1 MPTKQKAAV
10 NAATSGRTDAPP
22 AEHAKPAG
30 QRRWTVTIPFVPPT
44 VIEAADEAEA
54 WDKFKARWGI
64 LKSEHVPAI
73 SAVNS
78 Q

>member
-10 NAATSGRTDAPP
+10 NAAAPGRTDAPP
-22 AEHAKPAG
+22 AENAKPAG
-30 QRRWTVTIPFVPPT
+30 PRRWAVTIPFVPPT

-64 LKSEHVPAI
+64 VKSEHVPAI
-73 SAVNS
+73 AAVSS